1 MAVATGIGAF
11 RAGLEYDH
19 GGLSLQECLVPSF
32 TVRSGVVQELA
43 KIESIA
49 WRGLRFGVE
58 VSGGGPG
65 WQVDLRASAAD
76 AASSLVTP
84 QPVDE
89 DGRASLLVEDDDRIG
104 TPVVVVLV
112 SPDGQVTNKR
122 STLVGGED

>member
-1 MAVATGIGAF
+1 M
-11 RAGLEYDH
+11 
-19 GGLSLQECLVPSF
+19 PNF

-43 KIESIA
+43 KIESIT
-49 WRGLRFGVE
+49 WRGLRCRVE
-58 VSGGGPG
+58 VLGAGPG

-84 QPVDE
+84 QPVGE
-89 DGRASLLVEDDDRIG
+89 EGRASVLVKDKHDDKIG
-104 TPVVVVLV
+104 HPAVVVLV